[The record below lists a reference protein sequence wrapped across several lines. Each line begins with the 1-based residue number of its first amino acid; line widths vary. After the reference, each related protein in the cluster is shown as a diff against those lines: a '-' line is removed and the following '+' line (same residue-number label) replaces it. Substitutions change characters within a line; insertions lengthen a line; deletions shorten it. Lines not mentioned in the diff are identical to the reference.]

1 MWCFCFLHSGLFLP
15 LPPLSC
21 APSTFLQT
29 CPVSPLHHSFPIR
42 SAEASNKYQICK
54 PTLYSVHPGDVL
66 TLSCSPPATGTITW
80 TKDGSSLGTNNRTLI
95 KQDVLQIRDA
105 TPKDSGLY
113 ACTGA
118 GKDTVCFIANVTGES
133 GSRQGSEE

>member
-95 KQDVLQIRDA
+95 KQDVLQIDHYLLLTNIQICHGTCVYSCA
-105 TPKDSGLY
+105 LSIAGL
-113 ACTGA
+113 
-118 GKDTVCFIANVTGES
+118 DLS
-133 GSRQGSEE
+133 